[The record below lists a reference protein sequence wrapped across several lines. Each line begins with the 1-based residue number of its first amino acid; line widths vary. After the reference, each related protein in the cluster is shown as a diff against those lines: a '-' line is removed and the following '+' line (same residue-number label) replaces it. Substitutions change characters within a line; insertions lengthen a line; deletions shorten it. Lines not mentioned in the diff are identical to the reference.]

1 LAAYCANFGQGPD
14 LIIILVVK
22 HNAHIIRM
30 MQELTVASISQLG
43 IKITS
48 NGSILPVHR
57 RKARTSASQHVVSTP
72 NIYGTSNE
80 NFTVDPSAPSPTS
93 TLYPDLPAAQNGHP
107 AAEAT
112 RNMVELSPMAA
123 PVYAVVHRPRPA
135 NAVDQSK
142 ASAPT
147 APPRSSIDHDTTLID
162 NDLYE

>member
-1 LAAYCANFGQGPD
+1 
-14 LIIILVVK
+14 
-22 HNAHIIRM
+22 M
-30 MQELTVASISQLG
+30 S
-43 IKITS
+43 
-48 NGSILPVHR
+48 VHR
-57 RKARTSASQHVVSTP
+57 RKARTSGSQHVVSTP

-93 TLYPDLPAAQNGHP
+93 TLYPDLPAAQNGRP

-112 RNMVELSPMAA
+112 RNVVELSPMAA
-123 PVYAVVHRPRPA
+123 PVYAVAHRSRPA

-142 ASAPT
+142 ASAPA